1 MATQRIQAF
10 SITDTGRKRSN
21 NQDACA
27 VFKKQDFLLM
37 VVADGVGGNMCGE
50 VASQIAVQTFR
61 QYFDRVTDL
70 NPKSFL
76 EQAAVAANQSIRD
89 HVTSHPECKG
99 MATTLTAALVRYP
112 NLHILQIG
120 DSRAYLLRNGI
131 LRRLTEDHTLVR
143 KMVKEGLLT
152 KEEART
158 HPKRHVIINALGIS
172 RDQKFDYFK
181 VELKQHDQI
190 LLCSDG
196 LYDELP
202 ENEMRELLLENDPKE
217 AIQRL
222 VAAANAA
229 GGRDNISITL
239 AALDGKKMGD
249 TKQFEAGLPPRKQ
262 RNRLMIWLIILL
274 CLFVFAGGFWYLGRS
289 TETGKKVI
297 SYISTLF
304 GKGDV
309 LKEAETPQGEKP
321 RGTD

>member
-10 SITDTGRKRSN
+10 SITDTGQKRSN

-27 VFKKQDFLLM
+27 VFKKQDSLLM

-50 VASQIAVQTFR
+50 IASRIAVQTFR
-61 QYFDRVTDL
+61 QRFDRETKL

-76 EQAAVAANQSIRD
+76 EQAAAAANQNIRD
-89 HVTSHPECKG
+89 HITSHPECKG
-99 MATTLTAALVRYP
+99 MATTLTAALIHYP
-112 NLHILQIG
+112 ELHLLQVG
-120 DSRAYLLRNGI
+120 DSRAYLLRNGV

-152 KEEART
+152 AEEART

-172 RDQKFDYFK
+172 HDQKFDYFN
-181 VELKQHDQI
+181 VELKPHDQI

-202 ENEMRELLLENDPKE
+202 EDEIKDHLLKNGPKE

-239 AALDGKKMGD
+239 AALDGEKIGD
-249 TKQFEAGLPPRKQ
+249 TKKFESVSPSRRRKS
-262 RNRLMIWLIILL
+262 RPANWLVILL
-274 CLFVFAGGFWYLGRS
+274 CLLVLVGGLCYFGRS
-289 TETGKKVI
+289 TEAGKKVK

-304 GKGDV
+304 GKGNV
-309 LKEAETPQGEKP
+309 SQGTAAPQREKSP
-321 RGTD
+321 GKD